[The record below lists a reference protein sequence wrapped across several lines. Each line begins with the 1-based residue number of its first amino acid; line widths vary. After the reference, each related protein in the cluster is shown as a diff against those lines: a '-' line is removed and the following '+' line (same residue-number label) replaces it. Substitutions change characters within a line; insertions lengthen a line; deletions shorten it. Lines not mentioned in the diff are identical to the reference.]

1 MFEQTQQQEE
11 TINMQGELFPLE
23 DAPQDGGII
32 IYRSEPGG
40 IRIDVRMEG
49 ETVWL
54 SLQQMADLY
63 QTTRRN
69 INKHVLNVYE
79 EGELVEDET
88 SKTIQVIRTEGRRE
102 VRREITLYNLD
113 MIISVG
119 YRVKSLLA
127 TRFRQWA
134 TARLTEYIRKG
145 FTMDDARLK
154 ELGGGGYWKE
164 LLERIRDI
172 RSSEK
177 VLYRQVLDLY
187 ATSADYDPKSSVSQE
202 FFSVV
207 QNKFHFAAHG
217 QTAAE
222 VIYAR
227 ADASK
232 PFMGLQTFSG
242 ATPMLK
248 DAKVAKNYLTEE
260 ELKTLNNL
268 VSGYF
273 DFAEIAARKHRIMRM
288 EDYLKQLDNL
298 LAGIGEAVLQDK
310 GKISHKQAMQK
321 AEQEYR
327 IYQQTELSPVEIDYL
342 ETITGIQKALN
353 NSKN

>member
-1 MFEQTQQQEE
+1 MNAD
-11 TINMQGELFPLE
+11 IQGELFDFSAEHEEKPGILIYQS
-23 DAPQDGGII
+23 DATGVKL
-32 IYRSEPGG
+32 
-40 IRIDVRMEG
+40 DVRIEG

-54 SLQQMADLY
+54 TQQQMAELY
-63 QTTRRN
+63 QTTKRN
-69 INKHVLNVYE
+69 ISIHVNNILE
-79 EGELVEDET
+79 EHELEET
-88 SKTIQVIRTEGRRE
+88 EATRVILQTRQEGRRE
-102 VRREITLYNLD
+102 VTRSVTLYNLD

-177 VLYRQVLDLY
+177 VMFRQVLDLY
-187 ATSADYDPKSSVSQE
+187 ATSSDYDPKSSISRK
-202 FFSVV
+202 FFSIV
-207 QNKFHFAAHG
+207 QNKFHYAAHG

-222 VIYAR
+222 VIYDR
-227 ADASK
+227 ADARK

-242 ATPMLK
+242 AFPLLK
-248 DAKVAKNYLTEE
+248 DAQVAKNYLTEDE
-260 ELKTLNNL
+260 MKTLNNL

-273 DFAEIAARKHRIMRM
+273 DFAELAAHRHRIMRM
-288 EDYLKQLDNL
+288 EDYLKQLDSL
-298 LAGIGEAVLQDK
+298 LTSIGEPVLEHN
-310 GKISHKQAMQK
+310 GRISHEQAMQK

-327 IYQQTELSPVEIDYL
+327 IYQQIELSPVERDYL
-342 ETITGIQKALN
+342 ESISSLQNTLKVT
-353 NSKN
+353 KNKH

>member
-1 MFEQTQQQEE
+1 M
-11 TINMQGELFPLE
+11 NKQGELFKSE
-23 DAPQDGGII
+23 EAPQEGALI
-32 IYRSEPGG
+32 IYQSSPEDV
-40 IRIDVRMEG
+40 RIDVRLEG
-49 ETVWL
+49 DTVWL

-63 QTTRRN
+63 RTTRRN

-79 EGELVEDET
+79 EGELIEAET
-88 SKTIQVIRTEGRRE
+88 GKTIQETRTEGRRV

-187 ATSADYDPKSSVSQE
+187 ATSADYDPESSISQE
-202 FFSVV
+202 FFRVV

-217 QTAAE
+217 HTAAE
-222 VIYAR
+222 VIYQR
-227 ADASK
+227 ADAGK

-242 ATPMLK
+242 IHPLLK
-248 DAKVAKNYLTEE
+248 DAKVAKNYLTED
-260 ELKTLNNL
+260 ELKNLNNL

-273 DFAEIAARKHRIMRM
+273 DFAELAARRHRVMRM
-288 EDYLKQLDNL
+288 VDYLTQLDNL
-298 LAGIGEAVLQDK
+298 LTSIGEAVLTDK
-310 GKISHKQAMQK
+310 GTISHAQAMKK
-321 AEQEYR
+321 AEEEYR
-327 IYQQTELSPVEIDYL
+327 SYQQKTLTPVEQDYL
-342 ETITGIQKALN
+342 KSLIGVQKTLN
-353 NSKN
+353 NSKNKKP

>member
-1 MFEQTQQQEE
+1 M
-11 TINMQGELFPLE
+11 NKQGELFKSEE
-23 DAPQDGGII
+23 DPQEGALI
-32 IYRSEPGG
+32 IYQSSSEDV
-40 IRIDVRMEG
+40 RIDVRLEG
-49 ETVWL
+49 DTVWL

-63 QTTRRN
+63 RTTRRN

-79 EGELVEDET
+79 EGELIEAET
-88 SKTIQVIRTEGRRE
+88 SKTIQETRTEGRRV

-187 ATSADYDPKSSVSQE
+187 ATSADYDPKSSISQE
-202 FFSVV
+202 FFRVV

-217 QTAAE
+217 HTSAE
-222 VIYAR
+222 VIYQR
-227 ADASK
+227 ADAGK

-242 ATPMLK
+242 IHPLLK
-248 DAKVAKNYLTEE
+248 DAKVAKNYLTED
-260 ELKTLNNL
+260 ELKNLNNL

-273 DFAEIAARKHRIMRM
+273 DFAELAARRHRVMRM
-288 EDYLKQLDNL
+288 VDYLTQLDNL
-298 LAGIGEAVLQDK
+298 LTSIGEAVLTDK
-310 GKISHKQAMQK
+310 GTISHAQAMKK
-321 AEQEYR
+321 AEEEYR
-327 IYQQTELSPVEIDYL
+327 SYQQKTLTPVEQDYL
-342 ETITGIQKALN
+342 ESLIGVQKILN
-353 NSKN
+353 NSKNKKP

>member
-1 MFEQTQQQEE
+1 MYQSGAE
-11 TINMQGELFPLE
+11 GLRLE
-23 DAPQDGGII
+23 VRLQD
-32 IYRSEPGG
+32 
-40 IRIDVRMEG
+40 

-54 SLQQMADLY
+54 SMQQMADLY

-69 INKHVLNVYE
+69 INKHVLNIYE
-79 EGELVEDET
+79 EGELAESHT
-88 SKTIQVIRTEGRRE
+88 TKIILQPRKEGKRE
-102 VRREITLYNLD
+102 VKREVTLYSLD

-164 LLERIRDI
+164 LLDRIRDI

-177 VLYRQVLDLY
+177 VMFRQVLDLY
-187 ATSADYDPKSSVSQE
+187 ATSADYDPKSDISRK
-202 FFSVV
+202 FFRIV
-207 QNKFHFAAHG
+207 QNKFHYAAHG

-222 VIYAR
+222 VIYDR
-227 ADASK
+227 ADAHK

-242 ATPMLK
+242 SFPMLK
-248 DAKVAKNYLTEE
+248 DAQIAKNYLTED
-260 ELKTLNNL
+260 ELKALNNL

-273 DFAEIAARKHRIMRM
+273 DFAELAARRHRVMRM
-288 EDYLKQLDNL
+288 EDYLKQLDSL
-298 LAGIGEAVLQDK
+298 LTSIGEQVLEHN
-310 GKISHKQAMQK
+310 GHVSHEQAMQK
-321 AEQEYR
+321 AEREYR
-327 IYQQTELSPVEIDYL
+327 IYQQIELSPVERDYL
-342 ETITGIQKALN
+342 LSISELKQATKKDKFKKG
-353 NSKN
+353 

>member
-1 MFEQTQQQEE
+1 MDK
-11 TINMQGELFPLE
+11 QGELFNLE
-23 DAPQDGGII
+23 ESTAVSDIILYQSGADGLRLEVRLQD
-32 IYRSEPGG
+32 
-40 IRIDVRMEG
+40 

-54 SLQQMADLY
+54 SMQQMADLY
-63 QTTRRN
+63 RTTRRN
-69 INKHVLNVYE
+69 INKHVLNIYE
-79 EGELVEDET
+79 EGELEESHT
-88 SKTIQVIRTEGRRE
+88 TKTILQPRKEGKRE
-102 VRREITLYNLD
+102 VTREVTLYNLD

-164 LLERIRDI
+164 LLDRIRDI

-177 VLYRQVLDLY
+177 VMFRQVLDLY
-187 ATSADYDPKSSVSQE
+187 ATSADYDPKSSISHK
-202 FFSVV
+202 FFSIV
-207 QNKFHFAAHG
+207 QNKFHYAAHG

-222 VIYAR
+222 VIYDR
-227 ADASK
+227 ADAHK

-242 ATPMLK
+242 SFPMLK
-248 DAKVAKNYLTEE
+248 DAQIAKNYLTED
-260 ELKTLNNL
+260 ELKALNNL

-273 DFAEIAARKHRIMRM
+273 DFAELAARRRRIMYM

-298 LAGIGEAVLQDK
+298 LSSIGEQILDDK
-310 GKISHKQAMQK
+310 GRVSHKHAMEK
-321 AEQEYR
+321 AEREYR
-327 IYQQTELSPVEIDYL
+327 AYQQIELTPVERDYL
-342 ETITGIQKALN
+342 ANLSELQNTLLKGDNPIEK
-353 NSKN
+353 